1 MARTRRNMKHMIA
14 RLLVN
19 VNANSGD
26 EVLLLLLFSRNMENL
41 LAARFANL
49 NLNCNLEHAVC

>member
-1 MARTRRNMKHMIA
+1 MKHMIA